1 MSNSLQKSCKWTPQ
15 MQRQADC
22 LRPPR
27 TFADDVSDFM
37 VTNPVAR
44 AYGLM
49 YQGVADAGMNF
60 PSYLARWYGLDTR
73 PLEPKNAYERAL
85 ELIPRTVYNGGVTK
99 GIATAIAKGLAMTK
113 VAPYLPSSLFPFA
126 GSVGA
131 GLGQKLGQKAIKIGK
146 AALNPDWPT
155 LLKQSVGGAGM
166 EALINPESEWG
177 KYAAYILGSAL
188 MPGSNWANL
197 SKAMGREVPS
207 AIGKKG
213 LTGGVKESV
222 KSLSKNP
229 YARDFLEDDI
239 IGEGAKRIVS
249 NLLDPRASRSRES
262 MSLMDSVRLSQNVLN
277 TVPPFR
283 DEMERISGFM
293 MPKFLRTNLFGT
305 KGWVNNIQNTFGQD
319 GVPTVRPSANNWKY
333 SDSSVKPLQSR
344 AVKHE
349 NPFERTR
356 NDRPFVPMSVKPSEL
371 TERRLPPLY
380 RASLQN
386 TLNGQLIDV
395 PYGFSTP
402 RQAAFDTF
410 LRLNR

>member
-1 MSNSLQKSCKWTPQ
+1 MSNSLQKICKWTPQ

-27 TFADDVSDFM
+27 TFADNVSDFM

-44 AYGLM
+44 AYGLV
-49 YQGVADAGMNF
+49 YQGVANAFYN
-60 PSYLARWYGLDTR
+60 PARIGARYFGLDTH
-73 PLEPKNAYERAL
+73 PLTPQNFRERAF
-85 ELIPRTVYNGGVTK
+85 ELIPQALYDG
-99 GIATAIAKGLAMTK
+99 AMAKGLASP
-113 VAPYLPSSLFPFA
+113 AASFLPLSSSPFS

-131 GLGQKLGQKAIKIGK
+131 GFGQKLGQKAIKIGK
-146 AALNPDWPT
+146 AVLNPDWPT

-166 EALINPESEWG
+166 EALINPKSAWG
-177 KYAAYILGSAL
+177 KYAANILGGAL
-188 MPGSNWANL
+188 MPGSNWRNL
-197 SKAMGREVPS
+197 NKAMWREAPS

-213 LTGGVKESV
+213 LTDGVKESI
-222 KSLSKNP
+222 KGLSKNP

-239 IGEGAKRIVS
+239 IGEGAKRIAG
-249 NLLDPRASRSRES
+249 NLIFSLAGGNSDS

-305 KGWVNNIQNTFGQD
+305 KGNTFGRN
-319 GVPTVRPSANNWKY
+319 GSPAVWPSADNWIY
-333 SDSSVKPLQSR
+333 SNSSIKPLQSR

-356 NDRPFVPMSVKPSEL
+356 NDRAFVPMSVKPPKL
-371 TERRLPPLY
+371 PERRLPPLY
-380 RASLQN
+380 SAPLQD
-386 TLNGQLIDV
+386 TLNGQSMDV
-395 PYGFSTP
+395 PYEFTTP

-410 LRLNR
+410 LGLNR

>member
-1 MSNSLQKSCKWTPQ
+1 MSNGLQKICKWTPQ

-27 TFADDVSDFM
+27 TFADNVSDFM

-49 YQGVADAGMNF
+49 YQGIANATTNVPGHVARYF
-60 PSYLARWYGLDTR
+60 GLDTH
-73 PLEPKNAYERAL
+73 PLTPQNFRERAF
-85 ELIPRTVYNGGVTK
+85 ELIPQALYDG
-99 GIATAIAKGLAMTK
+99 AMAKGLVSRA
-113 VAPYLPSSLFPFA
+113 ASFLPLSSFPFS

-131 GLGQKLGQKAIKIGK
+131 GFGQKLGQKAIKIGK
-146 AALNPDWPT
+146 SVLNPDWPT

-166 EALINPESEWG
+166 EALINPKSAWG
-177 KYAAYILGSAL
+177 KYAANILGGAL
-188 MPGSNWANL
+188 MPGSNWTNL
-197 SKAMGREVPS
+197 SKAMWREAPS
-207 AIGKKG
+207 TIGKRG
-213 LTGGVKESV
+213 LTGGVKESI
-222 KSLSKNP
+222 KGLSKNP

-239 IGEGAKRIVS
+239 IGEGAKRIAG
-249 NLLDPRASRSRES
+249 NLMFSLAGGNSDS
-262 MSLMDSVRLSQNVLN
+262 MSLMDSVRLSQNILN

-305 KGWVNNIQNTFGQD
+305 KGNTFGLNSSPA
-319 GVPTVRPSANNWKY
+319 GWPSADNWIY
-333 SDSSVKPLQSR
+333 SNSSIKPLQSR

-356 NDRPFVPMSVKPSEL
+356 NDRAFVPMSVKAPKL
-371 TERRLPPLY
+371 PERRLPPLY
-380 RASLQN
+380 SAPLQD
-386 TLNGQLIDV
+386 TLNGQSMDV
-395 PYGFSTP
+395 PYGFTTP

-410 LRLNR
+410 LGLNR

>member
-1 MSNSLQKSCKWTPQ
+1 MSNGLQKRCKWTPQ

-27 TFADDVSDFM
+27 TFADNVSDFM

-49 YQGVADAGMNF
+49 YQGVADAGMN
-60 PSYLARWYGLDTR
+60 PSGYVARYFGLDTH

-99 GIATAIAKGLAMTK
+99 GIATAIAKGLTMTK

-188 MPGSNWANL
+188 MPGSNWRNL
-197 SKAMGREVPS
+197 NKAMWREAPS

-222 KSLSKNP
+222 KSLSKNS

-239 IGEGAKRIVS
+239 IGEGAKRVVS
-249 NLLDPRASRSRES
+249 YLLDPRASGSRES
-262 MSLMDSVRLSQNVLN
+262 MSLIDSLRLSQNVLN

-283 DEMERISGFM
+283 DEMERINGFM

-305 KGWVNNIQNTFGQD
+305 KGNTFGRN
-319 GVPTVRPSANNWKY
+319 GFPAAWPSADNWIY
-333 SDSSVKPLQSR
+333 SNSSIKPLQGR

-356 NDRPFVPMSVKPSEL
+356 NDRAFVPMSVKPSEL
-371 TERRLPPLY
+371 MERRLPPLY
-380 RASLQN
+380 SAPLQD
-386 TLNGQLIDV
+386 TLNGQSMDV
-395 PYGFSTP
+395 PYEFTTP

-410 LRLNR
+410 LGLNR